1 MKKLN
6 VVCVDME
13 AVVNNIYQ
21 HKDKSV
27 GESGYPH
34 DGKYAIVEYA
44 RMKNPSTREWKDCV
58 IYSDIKTKSVYVR
71 EKQDFFDKFELV

>member
-1 MKKLN
+1 MARL
-6 VVCVDME
+6 
-13 AVVNNIYQ
+13 ANNIYQ

-34 DGKYAIVEYA
+34 DGKYVIVEYA
-44 RMKNPSTREWKDCV
+44 RMKNPSTREWQECV
-58 IYSDIKTKSVYVR
+58 IYSDIKTESVYVR